1 MKRIIPLILLLIMLL
16 AACGAEI
23 APTETPEPVVTA
35 NTAPASPM
43 DLRTPP
49 VETPRPTQS
58 EELLN
63 RDVPVDLALP
73 DTGFEVSSYWVA
85 EPFGDGGQALLLLGG
100 QGGEVSFEC
109 RYSEWY
115 RYEEQTF
122 TDMLCGCFDSTGGAE
137 ISVYGDVLTVSYPD
151 EAEGPRPERFNRV
164 SRDDALLAYRNSPYN
179 HEAVTP
185 VPVKIRR
192 EELEAI
198 PGIELRHYEEWAN
211 AATAYTY
218 PGARLSFNAFGDG
231 WLHLASISSENPDFL
246 GTARGVTIGVSAD
259 EVLARFPSDIAAFSD
274 ADVEHTLYGTPFFCW
289 GCVSGPE
296 DERYIQYSDG
306 GTFVR
311 FYLDENGLVSSITCT
326 LEVD

>member
-1 MKRIIPLILLLIMLL
+1 MLL

-58 EELLN
+58 EDLLN
-63 RDVPVDLALP
+63 RVVQVVLALP

-164 SRDDALLAYRNSPYN
+164 TLCSPT
-179 HEAVTP
+179 A
-185 VPVKIRR
+185 IRR
-192 EELEAI
+192 I
-198 PGIELRHYEEWAN
+198 IMR
-211 AATAYTY
+211 
-218 PGARLSFNAFGDG
+218 
-231 WLHLASISSENPDFL
+231 
-246 GTARGVTIGVSAD
+246 
-259 EVLARFPSDIAAFSD
+259 
-274 ADVEHTLYGTPFFCW
+274 
-289 GCVSGPE
+289 
-296 DERYIQYSDG
+296 Q
-306 GTFVR
+306 
-311 FYLDENGLVSSITCT
+311 
-326 LEVD
+326 